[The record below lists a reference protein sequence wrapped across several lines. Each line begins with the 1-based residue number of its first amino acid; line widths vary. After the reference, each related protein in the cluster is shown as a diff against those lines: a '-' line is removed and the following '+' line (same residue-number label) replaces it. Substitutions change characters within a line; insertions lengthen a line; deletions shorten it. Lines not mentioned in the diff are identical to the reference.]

1 MEART
6 EPFPA
11 ALART
16 RTSSLLQVIR
26 SAALAFFLLGAIHCV
41 AAAEPG
47 EAAACSPSGTRLV
60 RTTLYFGLAR
70 PAGTIREK
78 NWKAFVR
85 DEVTRRFPK
94 GFTIWHADGQWLGAN
109 GRVSRERAKVL
120 LLVHPDTVEVR
131 SSLNSL
137 IETYKRK
144 FQQQSVLW
152 ETANVCAA
160 F

>member
-1 MEART
+1 MEPRT
-6 EPFPA
+6 EPFQA

-16 RTSSLLQVIR
+16 RPGSSLQVIR
-26 SAALAFFLLGAIHCV
+26 SAALGFFLLGTIHCV
-41 AAAEPG
+41 GAAEPG
-47 EAAACSPSGTRLV
+47 ESATCTPSGTRLV

-70 PAGTIREK
+70 PAGTISEK
-78 NWKAFVR
+78 SWKAFVR

-120 LLVHPDTVEVR
+120 LLVHPDTAEVQT
-131 SSLNSL
+131 SLNSL

-144 FQQQSVLW
+144 FQQESVLW